1 MSAAID
7 PKYQKNVE
15 ALEKAMP
22 KELTA
27 SEIEVRLGATW
38 IPVEIYQQFLY
49 ELLDTPS
56 WVRNYTK
63 ISYSSYNA
71 NWNISAKNMDK
82 ESVKADKTYGT
93 SRANAYRLMEDCL
106 NLKQTKIFDYEYDDD
121 GNKQA
126 ILNKKET
133 MIAQQ
138 NRIQSKKDSIIGFG
152 KILKD
157 VKN

>member
-1 MSAAID
+1 MSATID

-63 ISYSSYNA
+63 LSYSLIMLIG
-71 NWNISAKNMDK
+71 IS
-82 ESVKADKTYGT
+82 VQ
-93 SRANAYRLMEDCL
+93 R
-106 NLKQTKIFDYEYDDD
+106 IW
-121 GNKQA
+121 
-126 ILNKKET
+126 IKK
-133 MIAQQ
+133 
-138 NRIQSKKDSIIGFG
+138 RKS
-152 KILKD
+152 
-157 VKN
+157 

>member
-1 MSAAID
+1 MQLMRKVKKKD
-7 PKYQKNVE
+7 VQKRQ
-15 ALEKAMP
+15 
-22 KELTA
+22 LTA

-63 ISYSSYNA
+63 LSYSSYNA

-106 NLKQTKIFDYEYDDD
+106 NLKQTKIFDYEYDAVSYTHLDVYKRQTQM
-121 GNKQA
+121 GQLQYTRKIKSERITNKRD
-126 ILNKKET
+126 LPRN
-133 MIAQQ
+133 
-138 NRIQSKKDSIIGFG
+138 NR
-152 KILKD
+152 
-157 VKN
+157 